1 LINTKHIIIASLLV
15 IFSIGLFAVPQAFAD
30 ATVYNAAG
38 SSTPGCE
45 DTNNCFIPSIVTIS
59 VGETVTWANTDTAAH
74 TATSGSAA
82 YGADGI
88 FDSSL
93 MMAGGCW
100 SHTFDT
106 AGTYGY
112 HCAVHPWMEGS
123 VIVSGEE
130 STSAPTYTISVSTD
144 KTNYLLNDTV
154 QITIQS
160 TPNQDVSIVVKSA
173 NGNILT
179 VNQLSVSAS
188 GFAIT
193 SGWSGLD
200 LGTYTIE
207 ARILNT
213 STESQTT
220 FTVAENPN
228 TVYNALGSASPG
240 CEPNCFIPTTITVNV
255 GDSVTFANT
264 DTAAHTATSGSPS
277 DGPSGVFDSS
287 LIMAGGSYSITFDEA
302 GTYDYFCMVH
312 TWMSG
317 TVIVGD
323 GGSSAPVLDTVPP
336 TVLVP
341 DDITLQTEDQNG
353 ASATFN
359 PQAIDNIDE
368 LITPSCNYSS
378 GSVFPIGTTEVVCTA
393 TDSSGNTASN
403 SFNVIIE
410 YTGSLIP
417 EWVKNVA
424 GFWHDGSINDAS
436 FLEGISYLIQNNIV
450 IVPTTESG
458 SGGGAVPDWV
468 KNTAGWWA
476 NDEIDDDTFV
486 NAITYLIQQGL
497 IQV

>member
-1 LINTKHIIIASLLV
+1 MRYLFFSLLV
-15 IFSIGLFAVPQAFAD
+15 ISAIGLFAVPQAFAD
-30 ATVYNAAG
+30 ATVYNAPG

-45 DTNNCFIPSIVTIS
+45 PNCFIPSIVTIS

-82 YGADGI
+82 DGADGI

-93 MMAGGCW
+93 MMAGGSW

-112 HCAVHPWMEGS
+112 HCAVHPWMEGTI
-123 VIVSGEE
+123 IV
-130 STSAPTYTISVSTD
+130 
-144 KTNYLLNDTV
+144 
-154 QITIQS
+154 
-160 TPNQDVSIVVKSA
+160 
-173 NGNILT
+173 
-179 VNQLSVSAS
+179 
-188 GFAIT
+188 
-193 SGWSGLD
+193 
-200 LGTYTIE
+200 
-207 ARILNT
+207 
-213 STESQTT
+213 
-220 FTVAENPN
+220 
-228 TVYNALGSASPG
+228 
-240 CEPNCFIPTTITVNV
+240 
-255 GDSVTFANT
+255 
-264 DTAAHTATSGSPS
+264 
-277 DGPSGVFDSS
+277 
-287 LIMAGGSYSITFDEA
+287 
-302 GTYDYFCMVH
+302 
-312 TWMSG
+312 
-317 TVIVGD
+317 
-323 GGSSAPVLDTVPP
+323 GGSSTSTPADTVPP

-368 LITPSCNYSS
+368 LITPTCSPAS
-378 GSVFPIGTTEVVCTA
+378 GSVIAIGTTEVVCTA

-417 EWVKNVA
+417 SWVKNVA
-424 GFWHDGSINDAS
+424 GFWNDGSINDAS
-436 FLEGISYLIQNNIV
+436 FLEGISYLIQNNII
-450 IVPTTESG
+450 IVPTTEAG
-458 SGGGAVPDWV
+458 TGGGEVPDWV